1 MGDKPTWKRQH
12 LLRYL
17 AGCLMGGVLLVGCA
31 TGLLNRE
38 DRDLSMTAARHL
50 TLGEC
55 ELLQGDYASARR
67 ECETVLR
74 QFPGRQEDQALTLL
88 GMVWVHPDN
97 PRQDTHQAAICFRR
111 VVDNYPNS
119 PWVAACQTWLDVIA
133 RLEEKDSLIERLETG
148 SAALE
153 QQLKVEKGKRARL
166 EERLQQM
173 KAIDLTVE

>member
-17 AGCLMGGVLLVGCA
+17 AGCLIGGALLAGCA
-31 TGLLNRE
+31 TGLWNRA
-38 DRDLSMTAARHL
+38 DRDLSITAARHL

-55 ELLQGDYASARR
+55 ELLQGDYAAARR
-67 ECETVLR
+67 EGQTVLE

-88 GMVWVHPDN
+88 GLVWVHPDN
-97 PRQDTHQAAICFRR
+97 PMQDTHQAAIYFRR
-111 VVDNYPNS
+111 VVANHPNS
-119 PWVAACQTWLDVIA
+119 PYAAACQTWLDVIA
-133 RLEEKDSLIERLETG
+133 RLEENDSLIERLETA
-148 SAALE
+148 SEALE
-153 QQLKVEKGKRARL
+153 QQLKAEKSKRARL